1 MVLSQ
6 YLIQYPYRAI
16 WHGLRTLKKNP
27 KVVFYCADY
36 LDYVVFGPV
45 QKVLPSIP
53 VVAKSKRVQHEL
65 RKHNIVCSL
74 WPAFPEAVI
83 MARHALHKFPEPGIV
98 KIGLRHGAYHFKE
111 FIKAKRYNAFD
122 LYLMTSQKE
131 VELAEKMGIHVAKVV
146 GFPKLDPA
154 FDGSYSKKCL
164 DALRNK
170 IAFNPQKPILIFS
183 ATWDQS
189 GMSAIDKWCKQLGEL
204 TDHYNILVT
213 VHPWTSKHFVNI
225 IKQTPKVYFIPD
237 KNVLPYLMLADIMIA
252 DTSSIIAESCALN
265 KPIITFKV
273 PGSSRSTPEVRRII
287 ADISI
292 QIDNFEEIHNAI
304 KQCLE
309 KPNEKSDQRRR
320 ANKTF
325 FLKLD
330 GKAGKR
336 AAIEIKKLLKER
348 NIF

>member
-6 YLIQYPYRAI
+6 YLIQYPYSAV
-16 WHGLRTLKKNP
+16 WHGLRALKKNP
-27 KVVFYCADY
+27 RVVFYCADY
-36 LDYVVFGPV
+36 LDYVVFEPV
-45 QKVLPSIP
+45 QKYLPSLP
-53 VVAKSKRVQHEL
+53 VVAKNKRVQHEL
-65 RKHNIVCSL
+65 EKHRIECKV
-74 WPAFPEAVI
+74 WPTFPQAVI
-83 MARHALHKFPEPGIV
+83 MVRHALHKFPESKIV

-111 FIKAKRYNAFD
+111 FIQAKKYNAFD

-131 VELAEKMGIHVAKVV
+131 VELAEKMGIHVAKAV

-154 FDGSYSKKCL
+154 FNRTYSEKYL
-164 DALRNK
+164 NALRNK
-170 IAFNPQKPILIFS
+170 MAFDPQKPILVFS
-183 ATWDQS
+183 STWDQS
-189 GMSAIDKWCKQLGEL
+189 GMSAIGKWYKRLGEL

-213 VHPWTSKHFVNI
+213 VHPWASKHFVKI
-225 IKQTPKVYFIPD
+225 IKRTPGVYFISD

-252 DTSSIIAESCALN
+252 DTSSIIAEFCALN

-273 PGSSRSTPEVRRII
+273 PQRSRSAVEVGKII

-292 QIDNFEEIHNAI
+292 QIDHFEEIHHAI

-309 KPNEKSDQRRR
+309 KPDEKADQRRR

-330 GKAGKR
+330 GKAGER
-336 AAIEIKKLLKER
+336 AAEEIKKLLK
-348 NIF
+348 I